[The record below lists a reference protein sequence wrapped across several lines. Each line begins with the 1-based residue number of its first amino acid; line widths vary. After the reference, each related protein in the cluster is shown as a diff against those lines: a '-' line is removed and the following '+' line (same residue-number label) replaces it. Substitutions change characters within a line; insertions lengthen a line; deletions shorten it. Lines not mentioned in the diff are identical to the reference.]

1 MTYNPPQSG
10 TPDWPVLSTMTDDIA
25 GAQFFA
31 VGTAG
36 SAVFNATGNV
46 AYFFP
51 VRLSQARTYTKAWWL
66 NGATAAGNVDAGIYT
81 ISGTTATR
89 VVASTAE
96 AQAGVSAMQ
105 VAATFTTTTIGP
117 GLYYLAMAC
126 SLATATVWRA
136 PSQVA
141 FINRAAGCYQAAA
154 AHPLPASV
162 TVVTFTNVLFPI
174 FGFSENA
181 NI

>member
-1 MTYNPPQSG
+1 MTYSPPSSG
-10 TPDWPVLSTMTDDIA
+10 IPDPTVLSVMTEDLA
-25 GAQFFA
+25 GAQMLA

-51 VRLSQARTYTKAWWL
+51 VQLSQARTYTKAWWI
-66 NGATAAGNVDAGIYT
+66 NGATVAGNVDAGIYT

-96 AQAGVSAMQ
+96 AQAGVSTIQ

-117 GLYYLAMAC
+117 GLYYLAMSMSAT
-126 SLATATVWRA
+126 TATVWRC
-136 PSQVA
+136 PTQVA
-141 FINRAAGCYQAAA
+141 YINRAGGCYQAGA
-154 AHPLPASV
+154 AHPLPASI
-162 TVVTFTNVLFPI
+162 TVVTFTNVLIPV